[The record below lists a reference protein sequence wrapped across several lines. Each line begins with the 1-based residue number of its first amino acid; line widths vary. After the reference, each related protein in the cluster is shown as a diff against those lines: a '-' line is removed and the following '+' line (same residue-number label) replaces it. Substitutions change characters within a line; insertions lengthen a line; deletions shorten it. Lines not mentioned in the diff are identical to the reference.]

1 MNREDQKDHKIER
14 IIGSAEKLKKA
25 EASPFL
31 FTRIKSRIGEK
42 QQIRNLIPVPKA
54 ALGLFT
60 LLLLAVLNFYVI
72 FNPSSEKR
80 VSQKEN
86 SSNAVTES
94 VIPTQSNPYL
104 EILNSQ

>member
-1 MNREDQKDHKIER
+1 MDKEDSTENKIEK
-14 IIGSAEKLKKA
+14 IISSAEKLKKA

-42 QQIRNLIPVPKA
+42 QQIRHLIPVPKA

-80 VSQKEN
+80 VSQKDNN
-86 SSNAVTES
+86 SSPVTES
-94 VIPTQSNPYL
+94 VIPTLSNPYL

>member
-1 MNREDQKDHKIER
+1 MSKEESKDQKIED
-14 IIGSAEKLKKA
+14 IISSAEKLKRV
-25 EASPFL
+25 EVNPFL
-31 FTRIKSRIGEK
+31 FTRIKSRLGEK
-42 QQIRNLIPVPKA
+42 RQIITLIPVPKA

-80 VSQKEN
+80 VSQNGDN
-86 SSNAVTES
+86 SSPVTES

>member
-1 MNREDQKDHKIER
+1 MNKEELKEHKIEK

-31 FTRIKSRIGEK
+31 FTRIKSRISEN
-42 QQIRNLIPVPKA
+42 QQIKKLVPVPKA

-80 VSQKEN
+80 ISQKEKN
-86 SSNAVTES
+86 SSQVSET